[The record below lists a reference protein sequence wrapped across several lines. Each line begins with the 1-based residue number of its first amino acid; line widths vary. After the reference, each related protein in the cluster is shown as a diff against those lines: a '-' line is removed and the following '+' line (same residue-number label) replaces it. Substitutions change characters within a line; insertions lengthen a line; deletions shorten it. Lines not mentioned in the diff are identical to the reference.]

1 MYPED
6 SCGRLTVWDV
16 VMTSKNVCGDTKED
30 ETLLALTWISPQLLL
45 VNMVATQQNV

>member
-16 VMTSKNVCGDTKED
+16 VMTSKNVCGDAKED
-30 ETLLALTWISPQLLL
+30 ETLNLDLSSAPVGEYGSHT
-45 VNMVATQQNV
+45 A